1 MNILTFICGYS
12 LGYFFV
18 ILGYLLVEH
27 YQRNKI
33 IKKINKAN
41 ENILV
46 PIYITKKGED
56 SISELVIVPLHIDKK
71 NNVL

>member
-1 MNILTFICGYS
+1 MSILTFICGYS
-12 LGYFFV
+12 FGYFFV

-27 YQRNKI
+27 CQRNKI

-46 PIYITKKGED
+46 PIYITKKGENN
-56 SISELVIVPLHIDKK
+56 ISELVIVPLHIDKK

>member
-1 MNILTFICGYS
+1 MSILTFICGYS

-18 ILGYLLVEH
+18 ILGFLLFER

-46 PIYITKKGED
+46 PIYITKKGEN
-56 SISELVIVPLHIDKK
+56 SISEIVIVPLHIDKK
-71 NNVL
+71 NNAL

>member
-1 MNILTFICGYS
+1 LSILTFICGYS

-18 ILGYLLVEH
+18 ILGFLLVEH
-27 YQRNKI
+27 YQKNKI
-33 IKKINKAN
+33 IKKINKEN
-41 ENILV
+41 EDILV

-71 NNVL
+71 NDDL